1 MIKKTI
7 TYVDYNGEERTDDFW
22 FNLSEAELA
31 EMEVSVHG
39 GYLEMIMRIVKAK
52 DIPEIAKVF
61 KQLLIRSYGE
71 RSADGAS
78 FYKID
83 ASGNPLWRN
92 LVSSAAYS
100 KLYLELSSD
109 EDKAAE
115 FVNGVMPPVDEDK
128 RREAQKQIE
137 SELSGNTVV
146 PIDVAKD

>member
-1 MIKKTI
+1 MIKKTV
-7 TYVDYNGEERTDDFW
+7 TYTDYNGEKRTDDFW

-39 GYLEMIMRIVKAK
+39 GYLEMIKRIVRAK
-52 DIPEIAKVF
+52 DVPEIAKVF

-78 FYKID
+78 FYKVD

-100 KLYLELSSD
+100 KLYLELSADD
-109 EDKAAE
+109 EKAAE
-115 FVNGVMPPVDEDK
+115 FVNGVMPPVDEEK
-128 RREAQKQIE
+128 RKEAQKQIE
-137 SELSGNTVV
+137 AELNGESIV
-146 PIDVAKD
+146 PIDAAKE